1 MVFFGS
7 LHFRPANHLTF
18 SSLELSRN
26 SPAALL
32 IATAAA
38 RKRIMNLKM
47 ISNIVLNSFDL
58 IIRVLMIAVCFIN
71 PNLHFYGFIML
82 LLLWIPS
89 FLIASITFC
98 CWKSCTRIR
107 FYVLAIM
114 LPYPFLQIMTRMKS
128 LEETLFMEALK
139 EQVFDPRYFMQLNI
153 VSSSLQAST
162 IVISILKG
170 ELAASGKN

>member
-26 SPAALL
+26 SPAALF

-71 PNLHFYGFIML
+71 PNFHFYGFIML
-82 LLLWIPS
+82 LTLWIPS
-89 FLIASITFC
+89 FVIASTAFC
-98 CWKSCTRIR
+98 GSKLYKRIG
-107 FYVLAIM
+107 YYILTVM
-114 LPYPFLQIMTRMKS
+114 LPYPFLQIITRMKS
-128 LEETLFMEALK
+128 FDLFMEAVK
-139 EQVFDPRYFMQLNI
+139 DQIFDERHFMQLNI
-153 VSSSLQAST
+153 VSSSMQAST
-162 IVISILKG
+162 IVIFILKG
-170 ELAASGKN
+170 EISSSG